1 MSPSHDTQLSVRNVI
16 LPLFCA
22 LQRLLRVLEIVAKS
36 SAPPVNEDGEAEV
49 DIDALDNATLLE
61 LEDYVNSVLDVRF
74 HLHKEPSP
82 VMCSQVHRSQ
92 FVLPSEWPS
101 DTSTI

>member
-1 MSPSHDTQLSVRNVI
+1 LHCHEEHYGVVICVSWPQHPSARCVMCATVS
-16 LPLFCA
+16 A

-61 LEDYVNSVLDVRF
+61 LEDYVNGVLDVRF
-74 HLHKEPSP
+74 GLHDELLTVCAARHTES
-82 VMCSQVHRSQ
+82 VTR
-92 FVLPSEWPS
+92 
-101 DTSTI
+101 